1 MKSRDSALK
10 INKRTMRTNEKDS
23 RKGKEMTTVR
33 FAYGL
38 NRECRYESLVEYEYE
53 EWFGFMR
60 SFKVSQRQ
68 RRTVDLE
75 L

>member
-33 FAYGL
+33 FAYCL

>member
-33 FAYGL
+33 FAYYL
-38 NRECRYESLVEYEYE
+38 NSESYYESLVNSNYE
-53 EWFGFMR
+53 EWYSFMR
-60 SFKVSQRQ
+60 SFKIKQRI
-68 RRTVDLE
+68 TVDYE
-75 L
+75 Q